1 MPDPSEIHAK
11 LAAMITG
18 YTARSSDDSA
28 IETVN
33 FSKELENR
41 LGDWVEVLREDQTF
55 DKRFIDIAVTHFQ
68 LGFMALNRAVFQ
80 PESRLK

>member
-1 MPDPSEIHAK
+1 MAHSDEIRK
-11 LAAMITG
+11 EILTSITG
-18 YTARSSDDSA
+18 YTERSSDPAA

-41 LGDWVEVLREDQTF
+41 LGDWVEVLREDETI
-55 DKRFIDIAVTHFQ
+55 DKRFVAIAVTHFQ

>member
-1 MPDPSEIHAK
+1 MDDNVKEELSK
-11 LAAMITG
+11 ITG
-18 YTARSSDDSA
+18 YTERSSDAGA

-33 FSKELENR
+33 FSKDLENK
-41 LGDWVEVLREDQTF
+41 LGDWVEVLREDETI
-55 DKRFIDIAVTHFQ
+55 DKRFISIAVEHFQ